1 MSGKLMVQLVG
12 SEDDKWD
19 QKIKGNAKI
28 ATRLIG
34 AEDIRWDVDGTG
46 EAGTFVDYLG
56 QKHPITGISSD
67 VVPCGAK
74 VRERLGLETG
84 TVSEALEALSASPRA
99 VSELGEDT
107 QVVFVPSETLAEK
120 QKRIDEQ
127 PRNLGGHELR
137 FNFTEAIDVNVVKPL
152 SFSGF
157 YNGHLVIDLCGVS
170 ISEVSRLEELILLS
184 GCFCKVEIRNGTFD
198 FATSVSAVRAKHC
211 PAVYLTDLVFKGG
224 GSNAGYSGESSD
236 GYASGCT
243 AVKCKLLF
251 SEGILE
257 EASET
262 RAKELVE
269 AHNTSGD
276 VHAGVLAKAQHTH
289 ALADVP
295 EFSNTVEKKI
305 SAHNASDDAHANLFQ
320 GKISCPTE
328 GSAGQYLKLMEE
340 GVVWADVNADIDV
353 SGKIQAHN
361 ASGVAHWQL
370 FRAKISKP
378 ETGSAG
384 QYLKLNPDGT
394 CSWADVAAVPIG
406 MIFPFASNVPPA
418 GAYLLNGQ
426 TISSCQTLYPQ
437 FWEWVCAEATAG
449 RLRTVEDNAA
459 YDAELSAKGNCGAF
473 VLNAGGVSGAVR
485 LPSVEYGF
493 VMGAPGPQIGQT
505 LAAGLPNITGSFG
518 AKQFTAYG
526 DGWGEGAFYAEN
538 PSGDSAGGGSSG
550 KTTVFYLDASRSSS
564 VYGNSSTVQPASVR
578 FVYCIQVYHATSSLS
593 EQQAVQLSAEMQ
605 LKADTSLSNLTDN
618 GIRAVRGVFSSQPSG
633 YAWLPSGMIIQWG
646 ETAAQNEEVSA
657 DVIFPATFPNACLTV
672 VVGTKIEESVTVPS
686 GCDFTVQLVS
696 KTLTGATF
704 FWQNNSG
711 QKQKAKATWIAIG
724 Y

>member
-1 MSGKLMVQLVG
+1 MANSIITTAGLALFADAAATGKT
-12 SEDDKWD
+12 
-19 QKIKGNAKI
+19 I
-28 ATRLIG
+28 
-34 AEDIRWDVDGTG
+34 
-46 EAGTFVDYLG
+46 
-56 QKHPITGISSD
+56 
-67 VVPCGAK
+67 
-74 VRERLGLETG
+74 
-84 TVSEALEALSASPRA
+84 
-99 VSELGEDT
+99 
-107 QVVFVPSETLAEK
+107 
-120 QKRIDEQ
+120 
-127 PRNLGGHELR
+127 
-137 FNFTEAIDVNVVKPL
+137 AIDKMI
-152 SFSGF
+152 F
-157 YNGHLVIDLCGVS
+157 
-170 ISEVSRLEELILLS
+170 
-184 GCFCKVEIRNGTFD
+184 
-198 FATSVSAVRAKHC
+198 
-211 PAVYLTDLVFKGG
+211 
-224 GSNAGYSGESSD
+224 
-236 GYASGCT
+236 
-243 AVKCKLLF
+243 
-251 SEGILE
+251 
-257 EASET
+257 
-262 RAKELVE
+262 
-269 AHNTSGD
+269 
-276 VHAGVLAKAQHTH
+276 
-289 ALADVP
+289 ADVP
-295 EFSNTVEKKI
+295 G
-305 SAHNASDDAHANLFQ
+305 L
-320 GKISCPTE
+320 
-328 GSAGQYLKLMEE
+328 
-340 GVVWADVNADIDV
+340 DV
-353 SGKIQAHN
+353 SQTPDPAQGLPAGIVCRTEIDRSAKIDDRTVVYSKTLAATVGDFYINWIGLYSTSESTLVAVCCVPRHKKYATSEFEAGNTLYKNFALSFANAAALTGITIAPEAWQMQGEYALKEHTHTIPQVTGLQAALDGKENAGAVAEHN
-361 ASGVAHWQL
+361 ASGVAHWEL

-473 VLNAGGVSGAVR
+473 VLNAGGVAGAVR

-505 LAAGLPNITGSFG
+505 LEAGVPNIQGSFG

-538 PSGDSAGGGSSG
+538 PRGDSAGGGSSG

-564 VYGNSSTVQPASVR
+564 VYGNSTTVQPPAVR
-578 FVYCIQVYHATSSLS
+578 FPYCIQVYHATSPLS
-593 EQQAVQLSAEMQ
+593 EQQAAQLASEMQ
-605 LKADTSLSNLTDN
+605 IRADTSLSNLTDN
-618 GIRAVRGVFSSQPSG
+618 GIRAVRGVFSAQPSG

-646 ETAAQNEEVSA
+646 ETAAQSAEVSA
-657 DVIFPATFPNACLTV
+657 DVIFPATYPNACLTV
-672 VVGTKIEESVTVPS
+672 LVGTKIEESVTVPS